1 MCLFWAEPRIGAI
14 FPAVMIVEA
23 DAEGD
28 LPSAKAPGR
37 LHQSA
42 LLTCTGCIAWA
53 RNKLSL
59 FSVIKIWSLLLQ
71 LNPDLMPN
79 MRCCQ
84 NKNL

>member
-37 LHQSA
+37 LHQTVGPA
-42 LLTCTGCIAWA
+42 DLRWMY
-53 RNKLSL
+53 
-59 FSVIKIWSLLLQ
+59 SVGK
-71 LNPDLMPN
+71 
-79 MRCCQ
+79 
-84 NKNL
+84 K